1 MPRVVHPPP
10 RVRRWS
16 RTAGAAVI
24 ALLAVSA
31 QAQQESERWRNLVVA
46 PEEANCPAYQSS
58 HYSYYASGRGST
70 ENWLERR
77 LAARLGA
84 PQRQPFRTPYT
95 GALMVAEMEKPCIGG
110 ARHPDC
116 TPRRPSGRV
125 SDVPYWYGPE
135 RYAAEIEHL
144 VARKEAHDS
153 GLCHAP
159 RYLKRAFANDALNLT
174 LATSPTNRA
183 KSSHD
188 GAEWSPP
195 RNRCWWA
202 VVNVLVRRK
211 YSLTID
217 AAERDALDEV
227 IESENCAESPWLAY
241 LALPD
246 LDSLR
251 PLPAPE
257 PTALAIGGALA
268 LPVTLASTS
277 AGNQTRTSA
286 NSDTASP
293 LALYDDNGNGRITC
307 AEAKAHDIAPVGA
320 DHPAYAYMNDRD
332 GDGVVCE

>member
-1 MPRVVHPPP
+1 MPRLVHPPWQAGW
-10 RVRRWS
+10 RNHAVV
-16 RTAGAAVI
+16 AGAALV
-24 ALLAVSA
+24 ALLTVSA
-31 QAQQESERWRNLVVA
+31 HAQQEAERWRELVVA

-58 HYSYYASGRGST
+58 HYSYYASGRGTT

-84 PQRQPFRTPYT
+84 PQRQSFRTPYT

-110 ARHPDC
+110 ARHADC
-116 TPRRPSGRV
+116 TPRRPSGRL
-125 SDVPYWYGPE
+125 SQVPYWYGPE

-159 RYLKRAFANDALNLT
+159 RYLKRAFANDTLNLT

-195 RNRCWWA
+195 QNRCWWA

-227 IESENCAESPWLAY
+227 IEGEHCAESPWLAY

-251 PLPAPE
+251 PMPGPE
-257 PTALAIGGALA
+257 PTAVAVDGVAL
-268 LPVTLASTS
+268 LPVSLAS
-277 AGNQTRTSA
+277 AGRGELARDALDAT
-286 NSDTASP
+286 SP
-293 LALYDDNGNGRITC
+293 LALYDDNANGRITC
-307 AEAKAHDIAPVGA
+307 AEAKAHDIAPVAA

>member
-1 MPRVVHPPP
+1 MVAL
-10 RVRRWS
+10 W
-16 RTAGAAVI
+16 TAWAH
-24 ALLAVSA
+24 
-31 QAQQESERWRNLVVA
+31 AQQEAERWRDLVVA

-58 HYSYYASGRGST
+58 HYSYYASGRGTT

-84 PQRQPFRTPYT
+84 PQRQSFRTPYT

-116 TPRRPSGRV
+116 MPRRPSGRV

-195 RNRCWWA
+195 QNRCWWA

-246 LDSLR
+246 LDSR
-251 PLPAPE
+251 RAMPGPE
-257 PTALAIGGALA
+257 PTAMAIGGVSLLA
-268 LPVTLASTS
+268 VTLASTGPGS
-277 AGNQTRTSA
+277 PARDALDAT
-286 NSDTASP
+286 SP
-293 LALYDDNGNGRITC
+293 LALYDDNANGRITC
-307 AEAKAHDIAPVGA
+307 AEAKAHSIAPVGA

-332 GDGVVCE
+332 GDGVVCEQ

>member
-1 MPRVVHPPP
+1 MG
-10 RVRRWS
+10 
-16 RTAGAAVI
+16 TALV
-24 ALLAVSA
+24 ALLSA
-31 QAQQESERWRNLVVA
+31 LAHGQHEDELWRHLVVA

-58 HYSYYASGRGST
+58 HYSYSASGRGST

-84 PQRQPFRTPYT
+84 PQRQSFRTPYT
-95 GALMVAEMEKPCIGG
+95 GALMIAEMEKPCIGG

-125 SDVPYWYGPE
+125 SEVPYWYGPE

-174 LATSPTNRA
+174 LATSPTNRT

-188 GAEWSPP
+188 GAEWSPS

-227 IESENCAESPWLAY
+227 IEGEACAESPWLAY

-246 LDSLR
+246 LDRLR
-251 PLPAPE
+251 PMPGPE
-257 PTALAIGGALA
+257 PTAMATGAAPLAF
-268 LPVTLASTS
+268 PVTLAARRMGNPARAGTALSALGRLAPSEAQQAAST
-277 AGNQTRTSA
+277 Q
-286 NSDTASP
+286 
-293 LALYDDNGNGRITC
+293 DN
-307 AEAKAHDIAPVGA
+307 APVGA
-320 DHPAYAYMNDRD
+320 DHPACAHMNDRD
-332 GDGVVCE
+332 GGGVACKQ